1 MVIVFLYI
9 FLHILKYFIY
19 TFELQFE
26 ILQNLSNH
34 EKSSV
39 VFEVHHVIADIIDS
53 LEIVIST

>member
-1 MVIVFLYI
+1 MAY
-9 FLHILKYFIY
+9 ILKYFIY

-39 VFEVHHVIADIIDS
+39 VFEVQQVIADIIDS

>member
-39 VFEVHHVIADIIDS
+39 VFEVQQVIADIIDS

>member
-1 MVIVFLYI
+1 MAY
-9 FLHILKYFIY
+9 ILKYFIY

-26 ILQNLSNH
+26 ILQNLPNH

-39 VFEVHHVIADIIDS
+39 VFEVQQVIADIIDS